1 MTQLEIYKKEVELA
15 CKREREAENNPNGWS
30 YGCSCYESALKAFE
44 SLCND
49 NHSGYSWSITTNIL
63 KRMCAG
69 LPLSPITES
78 DFKKEDGG
86 YYHQCPRMSSLFRDE
101 LPNGEIVYSSVNRYY
116 CFEKNDPNDTFIGGG
131 VRDILDKM
139 FPITL
144 PYYPSANK
152 YKVCVETS
160 LINPRNGDFDTRA
173 IWWIQTPEGE
183 RVEIN
188 RFFTE
193 IDRKWVEIT
202 KDEYD
207 KLMLSK
213 IDQL

>member
-49 NHSGYSWSITTNIL
+49 HHSGFSWSITTNIL
-63 KRMCAG
+63 MRMCKG
-69 LPLSPITES
+69 LPLTPITED
-78 DFKKEDGG
+78 DFKKEDG
-86 YYHQCPRMSSLFRDE
+86 YYSQCPRMSSLFRKE
-101 LPNGEIVYSSVNRYY
+101 QSNGKIVYSDHNRYY
-116 CFEKNDPNDTFIGGG
+116 CFEKNDPKNTFTGGG
-131 VRDILDKM
+131 VGQVLNEI
-139 FPITL
+139 FPIVL
-144 PYYPSANK
+144 PYYPPIER

-160 LINPRNGDFDTRA
+160 LINPKNGDFDTRA
-173 IWWIQTPEGE
+173 IWWVQTPNGE

-213 IDQL
+213 IY

>member
-116 CFEKNDPNDTFIGGG
+116 CFEKNDPNNTFIGGG

-213 IDQL
+213 ID

>member
-1 MTQLEIYKKEVELA
+1 MTQLEIYKKEVQLA
-15 CKREREAENNPNGWS
+15 CKQEREAENNPNGWS

-49 NHSGYSWSITTNIL
+49 HHSGFSWSITTNIL
-63 KRMCAG
+63 MRMCKG
-69 LPLSPITES
+69 LPLTPITED
-78 DFKKEDGG
+78 DFKKEDG
-86 YYHQCPRMSSLFRDE
+86 YYCQCPRMSSLFRE
-101 LPNGEIVYSSVNRYY
+101 EQSNGKIVYSDVRRYY
-116 CFEKNDPNDTFIGGG
+116 CFEKNDPNDTFTGGG
-131 VRDILDKM
+131 VGNVLDEI
-139 FPITL
+139 FPIVL
-144 PYYPSANK
+144 PYYPPIEK

-160 LINPRNGDFDTRA
+160 LINPNNGDFDTQA
-173 IWWIQTPEGE
+173 IWWVKTPNGE

-193 IDRKWVEIT
+193 IDRKWTEIT

-213 IDQL
+213 I

>member
-1 MTQLEIYKKEVELA
+1 MTQLEIYKKEIELA
-15 CKREREAENNPNGWS
+15 CKRERESENNPSGWS
-30 YGCSCYESALKAFE
+30 YGCSCYESALKAYE

-86 YYHQCPRMSSLFRDE
+86 YYYQCPRMSSLFRDE
-101 LPNGEIVYSSVNRYY
+101 LPNGEIVYSDVNRYY
-116 CFEKNDPNDTFIGGG
+116 CFEKNDPNNTFISGG

-183 RVEIN
+183 MVEVN
-188 RFFTE
+188 KFFTE
-193 IDRKWVEIT
+193 KNRRWVEIT
-202 KDEYD
+202 YEEY
-207 KLMLSK
+207 KQLLSSK
-213 IDQL
+213 NS

>member
-1 MTQLEIYKKEVELA
+1 MTQLEIYKKEIELA

-30 YGCSCYESALKAFE
+30 YGCSCYESALKAYE
-44 SLCND
+44 SLYND
-49 NHSGYSWSITTNIL
+49 HHSGYSWSITTNIL

-86 YYHQCPRMSSLFRDE
+86 YYCQCPRMSSLFRDE
-101 LPNGEIVYSSVNRYY
+101 LSNGEVVYTSVDRYY
-116 CFEKNDPNDTFIGGG
+116 CFEKNDTKNTFTGGG
-131 VRDILDKM
+131 VRDILDEM

-144 PYYPSANK
+144 PYYPSTDK

-160 LINPRNGDFDTRA
+160 LINPKNGDFDTRA
-173 IWWIQTPEGE
+173 IWWVQTPDGDRIE
-183 RVEIN
+183 VN

-193 IDRKWVEIT
+193 KNRRWVEIT
-202 KDEYD
+202 YEEY
-207 KLMLSK
+207 KQLLSSK
-213 IDQL
+213 NS

>member
-1 MTQLEIYKKEVELA
+1 MTQLEIYKKEIELA
-15 CKREREAENNPNGWS
+15 CKRERELENNPSGWS
-30 YGCSCYESALKAFE
+30 YGCYCYESALKAYE
-44 SLCND
+44 SLYND

-86 YYHQCPRMSSLFRDE
+86 YYCQCPRMSSLFRDE
-101 LPNGEIVYSSVNRYY
+101 LSNGEVVYTSVDRYY
-116 CFEKNDPNDTFIGGG
+116 CFEKNDTKNTFTGGG
-131 VRDILDKM
+131 VRDILDEM

-144 PYYPSANK
+144 PYYPSTDK

-160 LINPRNGDFDTRA
+160 LINPKNGDFDTRA
-173 IWWIQTPEGE
+173 IWWVQTPDGDRIE
-183 RVEIN
+183 VN

-193 IDRKWVEIT
+193 KNRRWVEIT
-202 KDEYD
+202 YEEY
-207 KLMLSK
+207 KQLLSSK
-213 IDQL
+213 NS

>member
-1 MTQLEIYKKEVELA
+1 MTQLEIYKKEIELA
-15 CKREREAENNPNGWS
+15 CKREREAENNPSGWS

-44 SLCND
+44 SLWND

-63 KRMCAG
+63 KRMCAS
-69 LPLSPITES
+69 LPLTPITED

-86 YYHQCPRMSSLFRDE
+86 YYYQCPRMSSLFRNE
-101 LPNGEIVYSSVNRYY
+101 LPNGEVAYSENNRFY
-116 CFEKNDPNDTFIGGG
+116 CFEKNDPTNTFIVGV
-131 VRDILDKM
+131 VRDVINEM

-144 PYYPSANK
+144 PYYPLVDK

-160 LINPRNGDFDTRA
+160 LINSKNGDFDTRA
-173 IWWIQTPEGE
+173 IWWVQTPDGE

-193 IDRKWVEIT
+193 REGKWVEIT
-202 KDEYD
+202 KNEYN
-207 KLMLSK
+207 KLICSK
-213 IDQL
+213 IY